1 MRRIPVWILLALAG
15 TPGCYLFNGLG
26 GGGASDLDASVRGT
40 DAATP
45 TPSHDATPLDVQR
58 PEPLDAPRIVDVWYA
73 DTGPPLPAEP
83 EPDPGPDG
91 RPSDDPGDDWVDP
104 PDPDDAEPC
113 CTLSEPVRL
122 AARPA
127 AAFDSGPPLVG
138 WRPGRWVIAATRRV
152 SRGEILEHRLVVFE
166 LDDVG
171 RPTGDARELEAPP
184 MEDVANIPSVRA
196 LRWAGGRWAFVAE
209 GDSTRGSE
217 REVHVR
223 LFDAAWAPAST
234 WLDLGPGMGAN
245 VAYLARGNGWV
256 AFTSYPDVLRTTAF
270 DELGGV
276 GAWTE
281 SPAPWSST
289 LGAASFRSR
298 AAVVPISAESSP
310 DFVVV
315 DPEGSEVGRV
325 ARTGRWIPAGGMAA
339 VRDLAVLAVRNEGR
353 IEVEVF
359 DPFASRRVA
368 GPRTL
373 AELGVG
379 DDGAITDSVDVAGS
393 SKFGVAGVCWG
404 VPAAGGRGGGADSQ
418 IRFGL
423 VGEDALPRGAAVT
436 IVSSRFRGD
445 LVSCTVGTD
454 DRGFLV
460 AWWNGSEL
468 WVRRVDLA
476 PSP

>member
-1 MRRIPVWILLALAG
+1 MAG
-15 TPGCYLFNGLG
+15 
-26 GGGASDLDASVRGT
+26 S
-40 DAATP
+40 
-45 TPSHDATPLDVQR
+45 PS
-58 PEPLDAPRIVDVWYA
+58 PR
-73 DTGPPLPAEP
+73 T
-83 EPDPGPDG
+83 
-91 RPSDDPGDDWVDP
+91 
-104 PDPDDAEPC
+104 
-113 CTLSEPVRL
+113 
-122 AARPA
+122 
-127 AAFDSGPPLVG
+127 
-138 WRPGRWVIAATRRV
+138 
-152 SRGEILEHRLVVFE
+152 
-166 LDDVG
+166 
-171 RPTGDARELEAPP
+171 
-184 MEDVANIPSVRA
+184 
-196 LRWAGGRWAFVAE
+196 
-209 GDSTRGSE
+209 
-217 REVHVR
+217 
-223 LFDAAWAPAST
+223 
-234 WLDLGPGMGAN
+234 
-245 VAYLARGNGWV
+245 
-256 AFTSYPDVLRTTAF
+256 PDVLRTTAF

-298 AAVVPISAESSP
+298 AAVVPVSAESSP

-315 DPEGSEVGRV
+315 DPDGSEVGRV

-339 VRDLAVLAVRNEGR
+339 VRDLAVLAVRNEDR

-379 DDGAITDSVDVAGS
+379 DDGAITDSADVAGS

-418 IRFGL
+418 IRFGI

-436 IVSSRFRGD
+436 VVSSHFRGD
-445 LVSCTVGTD
+445 QVSCTVGTD